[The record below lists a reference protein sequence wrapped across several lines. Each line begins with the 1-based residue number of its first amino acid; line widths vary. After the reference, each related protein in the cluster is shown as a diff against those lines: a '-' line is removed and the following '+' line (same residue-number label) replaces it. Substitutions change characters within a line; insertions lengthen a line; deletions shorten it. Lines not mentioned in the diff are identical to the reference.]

1 MATRISGG
9 QKQRVAIA
17 RALINK
23 PRIIMGDEP
32 TGNLDSKNAEMV
44 FDIFKELSK
53 EKGTSLL
60 IVTHDEDFAK
70 KTDRVIV
77 MADGEIISL

>member
-1 MATRISGG
+1 
-9 QKQRVAIA
+9 
-17 RALINK
+17 
-23 PRIIMGDEP
+23 
-32 TGNLDSKNAEMV
+32 MV

-77 MADGEIISL
+77 MADGEIISQ